1 VIGLPMALARLQAWV
16 MERLPGEPLMN
27 RDNLDSM
34 AVDNVASGKLPG
46 LEALGITPAALAT
59 LAPGYLRR
67 R

>member
-1 VIGLPMALARLQAWV
+1 
-16 MERLPGEPLMN
+16 
-27 RDNLDSM
+27 M